1 MIEGLEGKSPHLDE
15 IKEKLKP
22 LDELVLR
29 KKNIQNRL
37 VEGLLELA
45 QYRKTGVFNGGKN
58 PETFIQEMRQLKEQ
72 LSDINKQ
79 MKDMI
84 TKE

>member
-1 MIEGLEGKSPHLDE
+1 MIEGLGGKSPHLDG

-29 KKNIQNRL
+29 KKDIQNRL

-45 QYRKTGVFNGGKN
+45 QYRKTGVFNEGKN
-58 PETFIQEMRQLKEQ
+58 PEAFIHEMRKLKEQ
-72 LSDINKQ
+72 LSDIDKQ